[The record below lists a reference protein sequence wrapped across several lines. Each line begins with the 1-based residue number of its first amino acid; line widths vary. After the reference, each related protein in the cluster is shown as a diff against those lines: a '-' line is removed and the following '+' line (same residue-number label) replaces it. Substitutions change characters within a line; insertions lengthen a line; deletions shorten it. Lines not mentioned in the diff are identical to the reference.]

1 MYLKNRK
8 FALNHIYY
16 PRNIIIIIVKYQ
28 NLLEMFATFAL
39 PRPSNTLTGLVV
51 LLPRSSR
58 LLLTP
63 DPHEERLQLSFVQFL
78 GRVGGEELH
87 RQSICFT

>member
-39 PRPSNTLTGLVV
+39 PRPSNTLTGLIVV
-51 LLPRSSR
+51 LLPRSGR

-78 GRVGGEELH
+78 ER
-87 RQSICFT
+87 